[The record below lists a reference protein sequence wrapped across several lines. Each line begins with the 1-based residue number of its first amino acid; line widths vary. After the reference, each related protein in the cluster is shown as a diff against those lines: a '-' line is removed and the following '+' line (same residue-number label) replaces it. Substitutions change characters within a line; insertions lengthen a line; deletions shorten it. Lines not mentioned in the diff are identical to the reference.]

1 MADAFFILDI
11 FLNICTPVFE
21 KHSREKV
28 NVQGLKEGEAER
40 NFRFPNK

>member
-1 MADAFFILDI
+1 MAGAFFFLIF

-28 NVQGLKEGEAER
+28 NVQVLSKGIE
-40 NFRFPNK
+40 

>member
-1 MADAFFILDI
+1 MADAFFILDF

-28 NVQGLKEGEAER
+28 NVQGLREGTEWS
-40 NFRFPNK
+40 FHPPNK